1 MEQRS
6 RTGTVA
12 KRPQAKS
19 ATPELAA
26 ALEGPFVAAGTFL
39 KLSSKGKWQ
48 KRIFQLRGTFLMYY
62 ASQAAT
68 KKGIPK
74 GSDSSAMPDA
84 AIDLHKIKTIEYD
97 AAETSLVL
105 TSFTDKTIC
114 LKFLDDHDAASHQMW
129 IDRLEDSKEGYLTA
143 HQAEV
148 DETAAAMATL
158 VEEDEDEDDDDDDE
172 DEVEVE
178 ATVVKMAE
186 MTFTAPEVLDAAA
199 KLQAA
204 MRAKAART
212 QVAGM
217 KEKKAQDGAASK
229 LQAAM
234 RGNAA
239 RARVADLKSAS
250 AESAS
255 EVADA
260 ANRQSEAQAP
270 TTFQGFVEKQGHSSL
285 GFSFK
290 KRLFVL
296 AETGGEWMISY
307 YQGTAALEANKKG
320 TIALKGAQVAVI
332 DGLNFSIQTS
342 SGKSYPCRVETSD
355 EAIEWIAKI
364 NSAIGHE

>member
-1 MEQRS
+1 MAEMERRQR
-6 RTGTVA
+6 RETVA
-12 KRPQAKS
+12 KRPQGKS
-19 ATPELAA
+19 APPELAS

-39 KLSSKGKWQ
+39 KLSKKGKWQ

-62 ASQAAT
+62 VSQAAI

-105 TSFTDKTIC
+105 TSFSDKTIR
-114 LKFLDDHDAASHQMW
+114 LKFLDDHDASSHQMW

-143 HQAEV
+143 EEAEV
-148 DETAAAMATL
+148 GETAAATAVL
-158 VEEDEDEDDDDDDE
+158 VEQDEDEDEDDDDDDDDE

-186 MTFTAPEVLDAAA
+186 MTFTPPEVLDAAA

-212 QVAGM
+212 TVAGM
-217 KEKKAQDGAASK
+217 KAEKAAAEAEAQDSAASK

-239 RARVADLKSAS
+239 RAKVAELKSTAS
-250 AESAS
+250 ESAR

-260 ANRQSEAQAP
+260 ANRQSIGQAP
-270 TTFQGFVEKQGHSSL
+270 TTFQGFVEKQGHSSM

-290 KRLFVL
+290 KRLLPLQKHV
-296 AETGGEWMISY
+296 W
-307 YQGTAALEANKKG
+307 
-320 TIALKGAQVAVI
+320 
-332 DGLNFSIQTS
+332 
-342 SGKSYPCRVETSD
+342 
-355 EAIEWIAKI
+355 
-364 NSAIGHE
+364 